1 MIAVLLIATYEN
13 MTKNGICKKI
23 VLKFNCSDIYFQS
36 WTPTDLAPAAS
47 HRSILSIDKQC
58 TAAVKRSIVF
68 PNDG

>member
-1 MIAVLLIATYEN
+1 MIAVLLTATYEN
-13 MTKNGICKKI
+13 MTKNGICKK
-23 VLKFNCSDIYFQS
+23 NCSDIYFQS
-36 WTPTDLAPAAS
+36 RTPTDLAPAAS